1 MRGVAGTAVTTVELL
16 VEGFARRVG
25 PGIWSASSNV
35 TLVQDD
41 GVILLV
47 DLGTPDRQSDVLKA
61 LHHHGLA
68 PDDVYAVLLTHL
80 HVDHVGALS
89 LFPHTR
95 IIVPEGVAEGSR
107 LQFCNPTTLHPSSH
121 SFVLRV
127 PGHTANDIALG
138 VHSDDGRTVVVAGD
152 LFPVSL
158 DLDSPTK
165 AQSQSLLAASRKAV
179 LGMADVIVTGHG
191 PIIVVD
197 RAAPLE

>member
-1 MRGVAGTAVTTVELL
+1 MTSVELL

-25 PGIWSASSNV
+25 SGIWSASSNV

-47 DLGTPDRQSDVLKA
+47 DLGTPDRQPDVLDA
-61 LHHHGLA
+61 LRRHGLT
-68 PDDVYAVLLTHL
+68 PDNVDAVLLTHL
-80 HVDHVGALS
+80 HVDHVGALN

-95 IIVPEGVAEGSR
+95 IIVPEGVSEGSR
-107 LQFCNPTTLHPSSH
+107 LQFCNPTTLHPSPH

-138 VHSDDGRTVVVAGD
+138 VHGDDGRTVVVAGD

-158 DLDSPTK
+158 DSNSPTK
-165 AQSQSLLAASRKAV
+165 AQDQCLLAASRKAV
-179 LGMADVIVTGHG
+179 LEMADVIVTGHG
-191 PIIVVD
+191 PIIAVD
-197 RAAPLE
+197 RAAHLE

>member
-1 MRGVAGTAVTTVELL
+1 MTSVELL
-16 VEGFARRVG
+16 VEGFARRMG
-25 PGIWSASSNV
+25 PGIWNASSNV
-35 TLVQDD
+35 TLVRDD

-47 DLGTPDRQSDVLKA
+47 DLGTPDRQSEVLEA
-61 LHHHGLA
+61 LHQHGLA
-68 PDDVYAVLLTHL
+68 PDNVHAVLLTHL

-107 LQFCNPTTLHPSSH
+107 LQFCNPTTLQPSPH

-138 VHSDDGRTVVVAGD
+138 IHADDGRTVIVAGD

-158 DLDSPTK
+158 DLDAPTT
-165 AQSQSLLAASRKAV
+165 AWDGSLLAASRKAV
-179 LGMADVIVTGHG
+179 LAMADVIVTGHG
-191 PIIVVD
+191 PIIAVD
-197 RAAPLE
+197 RTTRA